1 MKTKMEVTF
10 ESEYYTQKTKGSNA
24 GKSEDEIVQLAGGN
38 YPNTRAL
45 WQQKMTE
52 KYNEMYFGYKT
63 VITVE
68 SDADEGVSVYT
79 PAAYALE
86 DDEL

>member
-24 GKSEDEIVQLAGGN
+24 GKSENEIVQLAGGN

-45 WQQKMTE
+45 WQ
-52 KYNEMYFGYKT
+52 
-63 VITVE
+63 
-68 SDADEGVSVYT
+68 
-79 PAAYALE
+79 
-86 DDEL
+86 

>member
-1 MKTKMEVTF
+1 MKTEMVVTF

-24 GKSEDEIVQLAGGN
+24 GKSENEIVQLAGGS

-63 VITVE
+63 VITVV
-68 SDADEGVSVYT
+68 SDADEGE
-79 PAAYALE
+79 PAYRPDAYE
-86 DDEL
+86 YNPD